1 MGKIIRNDWKDY
13 GRNGCLNDND
23 LGDLETKMNIKSG
36 STIAEDE
43 IKNAIQEKQRLA
55 IERIRRVPITKM
67 DTNPSPKTIR
77 KYLAMMAN
85 QEGVSIYT
93 SAFPKITRRHTAKN
107 SLILSMTLLCVIT
120 STRYDISTEFQ
131 RDEEKDI
138 CNSSKG
144 VSFFHNVITQLY
156 DNLPIHVVRSEL
168 LVSTDDTIN
177 YIYEGKG
184 KEKMHI
190 D

>member
-55 IERIRRVPITKM
+55 IEKM
-67 DTNPSPKTIR
+67 DTNPSPKTIK

-93 SAFPKITRRHTAKN
+93 SAFP
-107 SLILSMTLLCVIT
+107 
-120 STRYDISTEFQ
+120 
-131 RDEEKDI
+131 
-138 CNSSKG
+138 
-144 VSFFHNVITQLY
+144 
-156 DNLPIHVVRSEL
+156 
-168 LVSTDDTIN
+168 
-177 YIYEGKG
+177 
-184 KEKMHI
+184 
-190 D
+190 